1 MAGGEKAKSS
11 GEYGEQIVKNIL
23 ELMGWNNANSGVTVP
38 CVHKEKHKKENSK
51 QILPARG
58 RGRGICEKILIEMK
72 NKTAA
77 KLSITGFAAVFMF
90 LKCQIQDIILKCTL

>member
-38 CVHKEKHKKENSK
+38 CVHKENIK
-51 QILPARG
+51 R
-58 RGRGICEKILIEMK
+58 KILK
-72 NKTAA
+72 NPKSME
-77 KLSITGFAAVFMF
+77 LIMSIHIN
-90 LKCQIQDIILKCTL
+90 LN

>member
-38 CVHKEKHKKENSK
+38 CVHKEKHKKENLLFTPLSVAGYPS
-51 QILPARG
+51 LH
-58 RGRGICEKILIEMK
+58 LTLT
-72 NKTAA
+72 KTSCLVAS
-77 KLSITGFAAVFMF
+77 LN
-90 LKCQIQDIILKCTL
+90 